1 MNTMN
6 SGMAYASGELL
17 GWKLAEARAAVSI
30 AWPGNNW
37 VGTISRSPAVYA
49 AGEQVRNQ
57 LRTLYYIYRTE
68 QQYLFWV
75 RRFILFHGKRHPAE
89 MAAAEIEAFL
99 TYLAVDRQV
108 SASTQN
114 QALAALLFLYQKFL
128 RVELP
133 WLDGIVRSGMGGKDR
148 SAILPDAL
156 VAPLQTHL
164 VSVKTLHRHAI
175 EHGYAGLELPHA
187 LERKYPNAHLECGW
201 QYVFPAKRPSR
212 DPRSGAWRRHSDLYA
227 RHVPGRERR
236 AESVGSLRHLSRAGN
251 PEPRTASL
259 RPGPLT

>member
-114 QALAALLFLYQKFL
+114 QALAALLFLYQKVL

-133 WLDGIVRSGMGGKDR
+133 WLDGIVRSGKGGKDR

-156 VAPLQTHL
+156 VAPL
-164 VSVKTLHRHAI
+164 
-175 EHGYAGLELPHA
+175 
-187 LERKYPNAHLECGW
+187 
-201 QYVFPAKRPSR
+201 
-212 DPRSGAWRRHSDLYA
+212 
-227 RHVPGRERR
+227 
-236 AESVGSLRHLSRAGN
+236 
-251 PEPRTASL
+251 
-259 RPGPLT
+259 